1 MKAGRAGSQRT
12 RTLIVAGI
20 FAGAFLGLLGRLG
33 YLQVVKHDEY
43 LRLAESQ
50 HAKAIALRPKR
61 GPILDRN
68 GQVLAVSSG
77 AETLYGLP
85 ARVDDPARL
94 AKRLAPVL
102 GEPAADIVKRFDTS
116 KRFVFVKR
124 RLPPAVAQAVRELH
138 EPALGFLEES
148 LRLYP
153 NRELAAQVVGF
164 EGAEGKGLGGIEQAW
179 DTHLAGQEGR
189 ALVERDALGREV
201 TGAPVILKPSR
212 PGQGVALTLDATLQ
226 YIAEKEVDAAWR
238 RTRSRAAMAVA
249 LDPRTGE
256 VLALAIRPT
265 FNPNVFATA
274 TDDERRNR
282 AVTDPFEPGSTFKV
296 ILAAAALEEGVV
308 RPSDRVYGE
317 NGAITVASATIHD
330 WKKYGWL
337 TFSEVLQNS
346 SNVGSIK
353 VGLSLGKDRY
363 YKYISG
369 FGFGASTGVGLPGE
383 SRGQLR
389 GPERWSGLSLA
400 TMSIGQEISV
410 TALQMVSAFAAV
422 ANGGRLMQPQIV
434 RAVLD
439 GNGREVRG
447 FEPKA
452 LRQVISPETARTLT
466 GIMTKVV
473 SAGTGHNAA
482 IAGFEVAGKT
492 GTAQKMDPATR
503 RYSRAPG
510 VLSFVGFV
518 PAEDPRL
525 AMIVL
530 LDEPKNEKW
539 GSEAAAPMFSAIGA
553 EALRYLH
560 APPKDTAPVQIVR
573 PEPGEP
579 QLEGELPP
587 QARRAIPKMVAERSE
602 AGVSAVPAVLT
613 FLDGDARDGAG
624 TMPAVTGLSLRQ
636 AMQTLAPLDVRLE
649 VAGRGIVS
657 AQAPAAGA
665 ALAPGAVARLTL
677 HPPSARR

>member
-1 MKAGRAGSQRT
+1 MKLGRAGSQRT

-50 HAKAIALRPKR
+50 HAKSIALRPKR

-68 GQVLAVSSG
+68 GQVLAISSG
-77 AETLYGLP
+77 AETLYALP
-85 ARVDDPARL
+85 GRVDDPGRL
-94 AKRLAPVL
+94 ARRLAPVL
-102 GEPAADIVKRFDTS
+102 GEPTAEIARRLDTS
-116 KRFVFVKR
+116 KRFVYVKR

-179 DTHLAGQEGR
+179 EALLAGQEGR

-201 TGAPVILKPSR
+201 TGAPVILKAPR
-212 PGQGVALTLDATLQ
+212 PGQGVVLTLDATLQ
-226 YIAEKEVDAAWR
+226 YIAEKEIDAAWR
-238 RTRSRAAMAVA
+238 RTRARAAMAVA
-249 LDPRTGE
+249 MNPRTGE
-256 VLALAIRPT
+256 ILALAIRPT
-265 FNPNVFATA
+265 FNPNAFAAA

-296 ILAAAALEEGVV
+296 ILAAAALEEGVA
-308 RPSDRVYGE
+308 RPTDRFYGE
-317 NGAITVASATIHD
+317 NGAITVARATIHD

-337 TFSEVLQNS
+337 TFTEVLQNS

-353 VGLSLGKDRY
+353 VGLSLGKERY
-363 YKYISG
+363 YKYITG
-369 FGFGASTGVGLPGE
+369 FGFGAPTGVGLPGE

-389 GPERWSGLSLA
+389 ALDRWSGLSLA

-434 RAVLD
+434 RATLD
-439 GNGREVRG
+439 GEGRKVQG

-452 LRQVISPETARTLT
+452 IRQVISPETARVLT
-466 GIMTKVV
+466 GIMTRVV
-473 SAGTGHNAA
+473 SDGTGHNAA

-510 VLSFVGFV
+510 VLSFVGFT
-518 PAEDPRL
+518 PADDPRL
-525 AMIVL
+525 AMLVL

-539 GSEAAAPMFSAIGA
+539 GSEAAAPIFAAIGA

-573 PEPGEP
+573 AEVGPPDAPG
-579 QLEGELPP
+579 PP
-587 QARRAIPKMVAERSE
+587 RGLVRAAGIAIVE
-602 AGVSAVPAVLT
+602 AGE
-613 FLDGDARDGAG
+613 RDGAPL
-624 TMPAVTGLSLRQ
+624 MPSLVGLSLRQ
-636 AMQTLAPLDVRLE
+636 ALQILAPLDVLLE
-649 VAGRGIVS
+649 VGGRGIVS
-657 AQAPAAGA
+657 AQAPAPGA
-665 ALAPGAVARLTL
+665 ALAPGALARLTL

>member
-1 MKAGRAGSQRT
+1 MKAGRASSQRT

-20 FAGAFLGLLGRLG
+20 FAGAFLGLLLRLG

-43 LRLAESQ
+43 LRLAEGQ
-50 HAKAIALRPKR
+50 HAKSLVLRPKR

-77 AETLYGLP
+77 AETLYALP
-85 ARVDDPARL
+85 GRVDDPARL
-94 AKRLAPVL
+94 ARRLAPVL
-102 GEPAADIVKRFDTS
+102 GEPPAEIARRLDTA
-116 KRFVFVKR
+116 KRFVYVKR
-124 RLPPAVAQAVRELH
+124 RLPPAVAQAVRELK

-153 NRELAAQVVGF
+153 NRELASQVVGF

-179 DTHLAGQEGR
+179 DAHLAGQEGR

-212 PGQGVALTLDATLQ
+212 PGQGVVLTLDATLQ
-226 YIAEKEVDAAWR
+226 YIAEKEIDAAWR
-238 RTRSRAAMAVA
+238 RTRARAAMAVA
-249 LDPRTGE
+249 MDPRTGE
-256 VLALAIRPT
+256 ILALAIRPT
-265 FNPNVFATA
+265 FNPNAFATA

-296 ILAAAALEEGVV
+296 ILAAAALEEGVA
-308 RPSDRVYGE
+308 RPTDRFYGE
-317 NGAITVASATIHD
+317 NGAITIASATIHD

-337 TFSEVLQNS
+337 TFTEVLQNS

-353 VGLSLGKDRY
+353 VGLSLGKERY
-363 YKYISG
+363 YKYITG
-369 FGFGASTGVGLPGE
+369 FGFGTPTGVGLPGE

-389 GPERWSGLSLA
+389 APDRWSGLSLA

-434 RAVLD
+434 RATLD
-439 GNGREVRG
+439 GQGREAQT

-452 LRQVISPETARTLT
+452 IRQVIAPETARTLT
-466 GIMTKVV
+466 GIMTRVV
-473 SAGTGHNAA
+473 SDGTGHNAA

-510 VLSFVGFV
+510 VLSFVGFT
-518 PAEDPRL
+518 PADDPRL

-539 GSEAAAPMFSAIGA
+539 GSEAAAPIFAAIGT

-560 APPKDTAPVQIVR
+560 APLKNSPPVQIVL
-573 PEPGEP
+573 GEP
-579 QLEGELPP
+579 QP
-587 QARRAIPKMVAERSE
+587 QARRAITTGGAERSE
-602 AGVSAVPAVLT
+602 ARVSVERSEPGVSAESVET
-613 FLDGDARDGAG
+613 HDGPQA
-624 TMPAVTGLSLRQ
+624 MPAVVGLSLRQ
-636 AMQTLAPLDVRLE
+636 AMETLAPLDVRLE
-649 VAGRGIVS
+649 VAGRGVVS
-657 AQAPAAGA
+657 AQAPVAGA
-665 ALAPGAVARLTL
+665 ALAPGALARLTL

>member
-1 MKAGRAGSQRT
+1 MKSGWAGSQRT

-50 HAKAIALRPKR
+50 HAKSIALRPKR

-68 GQVLAVSSG
+68 GQVLAISSG
-77 AETLYGLP
+77 AETLYALP
-85 ARVDDPARL
+85 GRVDDPGRL
-94 AKRLAPVL
+94 ARRLAPVL
-102 GEPAADIVKRFDTS
+102 GEPTAEIARRLDTS
-116 KRFVFVKR
+116 KRFVYVKR

-179 DTHLAGQEGR
+179 EALLAGQEGR

-201 TGAPVILKPSR
+201 TGAPVILKAPR
-212 PGQGVALTLDATLQ
+212 PGQGVVLTLDATLQ
-226 YIAEKEVDAAWR
+226 YIAEKEIDAAWR
-238 RTRSRAAMAVA
+238 RTRARAAMAVA
-249 LDPRTGE
+249 MNPRTGE
-256 VLALAIRPT
+256 ILALAIRPT
-265 FNPNVFATA
+265 FNPNAFAAA

-296 ILAAAALEEGVV
+296 ILAAAALEEGVA
-308 RPSDRVYGE
+308 RPTDRFYGE
-317 NGAITVASATIHD
+317 NGAITVARATIHD

-337 TFSEVLQNS
+337 TFTEVLQNS

-353 VGLSLGKDRY
+353 VGLSLGKERY
-363 YKYISG
+363 YKYITG
-369 FGFGASTGVGLPGE
+369 FGFGAPTGVGLPGE

-389 GPERWSGLSLA
+389 APDRWSGLSLA

-410 TALQMVSAFAAV
+410 TAVQMVSAFAAV

-434 RAVLD
+434 RATLD
-439 GNGREVRG
+439 GEGREVQG

-452 LRQVISPETARTLT
+452 IRQVISPETARVLT
-466 GIMTKVV
+466 GIMTRVV
-473 SAGTGHNAA
+473 SDGTGHNAA

-510 VLSFVGFV
+510 VLSFVGFT
-518 PAEDPRL
+518 PADDPRL
-525 AMIVL
+525 AMLVL

-539 GSEAAAPMFSAIGA
+539 GSEAAAPIFAAIGA

-573 PEPGEP
+573 AEVGPPDAPG
-579 QLEGELPP
+579 PP
-587 QARRAIPKMVAERSE
+587 RGLVRAAGIAIVE
-602 AGVSAVPAVLT
+602 AGE
-613 FLDGDARDGAG
+613 RDGAPL
-624 TMPAVTGLSLRQ
+624 MPSLVGLSLRQ
-636 AMQTLAPLDVRLE
+636 ALQTLAPLDVLLE
-649 VAGRGIVS
+649 VGGRGIVS
-657 AQAPAAGA
+657 AQAPAPGA
-665 ALAPGAVARLTL
+665 ALAPGALARLTL

>member
-1 MKAGRAGSQRT
+1 MKAGRASSQRT

-20 FAGAFLGLLGRLG
+20 FAAAFLGLIGRLG

-43 LRLAESQ
+43 LRLAEGQ
-50 HAKAIALRPKR
+50 HAKTLALRPKR

-77 AETLYGLP
+77 AETLYALP
-85 ARVDDPARL
+85 GRVDDSARL
-94 AKRLAPVL
+94 ARRLAPVL
-102 GEPAADIVKRFDTS
+102 GEPAADIVRRLDSS

-164 EGAEGKGLGGIEQAW
+164 EGAESKGLGGIEQAW
-179 DTHLAGQEGR
+179 DAHLAGQEGR

-201 TGAPVILKPSR
+201 TGPVILKAPR
-212 PGQGVALTLDATLQ
+212 PGQGVMLTLDATLQ
-226 YIAEKEVDAAWR
+226 YIAEKEIDAAWR
-238 RTRSRAAMAVA
+238 RTRARAAMAVA
-249 LDPRTGE
+249 MDPRTGE
-256 VLALAIRPT
+256 ILALAIRPT
-265 FNPNVFATA
+265 FNPNAFATA

-296 ILAAAALEEGVV
+296 ILAAAALEEGVA
-308 RPSDRVYGE
+308 RPTDRFYGE
-317 NGAITVASATIHD
+317 NGAITIASATIHD

-337 TFSEVLQNS
+337 TFTEVLQNS

-353 VGLSLGKDRY
+353 VGLSLGKERY
-363 YKYISG
+363 YKYITG
-369 FGFGASTGVGLPGE
+369 FGFGTPTGVGLPGE

-389 GPERWSGLSLA
+389 APDRWSGLSLA

-434 RAVLD
+434 RATLD
-439 GNGREVRG
+439 GQGREVRG

-452 LRQVISPETARTLT
+452 IRQVITPETARTLT
-466 GIMTKVV
+466 GIMTRVV
-473 SAGTGHNAA
+473 SDGTGRHAA

-510 VLSFVGFV
+510 VLSFVGFT
-518 PAEDPRL
+518 PADDPRL

-539 GSEAAAPMFSAIGA
+539 GSEAAAPIFAAIGA

-560 APPKDTAPVQIVR
+560 APPKNTAPVQIVR
-573 PEPGEP
+573 PEGGDATPPLRGVVRTAALTTSETEPGEP
-579 QLEGELPP
+579 
-587 QARRAIPKMVAERSE
+587 
-602 AGVSAVPAVLT
+602 PA
-613 FLDGDARDGAG
+613 
-624 TMPAVTGLSLRQ
+624 MPTVVGLSLRQ

-649 VAGRGIVS
+649 VAGRGVVS

-665 ALAPGAVARLTL
+665 ALAPGALARLTL
-677 HPPSARR
+677 HPPTRR